1 MDVEAAI
8 KSRKSVRDFKDKKP
22 DWRDIIE
29 CIDSVRFAPSAGK
42 NFTLKIILVSD
53 ENKIQKI
60 ANSSEQ
66 PFIAKAH
73 YVVVIYSDHSRLVN
87 LFKEKGKI
95 FSRQQAGAAI
105 ENFLLSIE
113 DKGLSTCW
121 VGHFDEEMIKK
132 ELKIPAKME
141 IEAVFPI
148 GYEFGKVAKRNRI
161 NLDEILYFNAH
172 GTKKMNTPKSPE

>member
-1 MDVEAAI
+1 MNVEAAI
-8 KSRKSVRDFKDKKP
+8 KSRKSVRNFKDKKP

-42 NFTLKIILVSD
+42 NFTIKLVLINDKS
-53 ENKIQKI
+53 KIQKI
-60 ANSSEQ
+60 ANAAEQ
-66 PFIAKAH
+66 PFIAQAH
-73 YVVVIYSDHSRLVN
+73 YVVVIYSDPSRLIA
-87 LFKEKGKI
+87 LFENNGKI
-95 FSRQQAGAAI
+95 YSRQQAGAAI

-121 VGHFDEEMIKK
+121 VGHFDEGMIKK

-148 GYEFGKVAKRNRI
+148 GYESGKTAKRNRI
-161 NLDEILYFNAH
+161 NLDTILYFNAH
-172 GTKKMNTPKSPE
+172 GTKKMNTPEKPE